1 MTNAS
6 VALRLIASLALA
18 VLAQNLVARSPYLI
32 DGVILYAAAI
42 ALFVRTLERVKD
54 RRSSSP
60 TDAGVTKLGDAA
72 LAPTAPVGRV
82 ETAQPL
88 GFRGTGWLGPRL
100 VGAGLTVV
108 LAVLAWLAFG
118 GNQFTAT
125 NLILWLGSVAVFLAT
140 FWERPNLP
148 HPSRPPSADSPAS
161 PSGRGEPGAILQRE
175 SWSVP
180 LTLPTLA
187 LCAIVLMAAF
197 FLFYRL
203 DATPGEMTS
212 DHSEKLLDVHDV
224 LNGARPVFFPRNTG
238 REGFQFYLA
247 AATVELLD
255 LPLGFMALKLG
266 TAAFGLLAIPFVY
279 LLGKELAGRLV
290 GLIAAGLA
298 SVSLWHVAISRMGLR
313 YPFTAAFSAAALYF
327 LLRAFRQ
334 NRRND
339 WLLCGLITGI
349 GLHTYSP
356 IRVLPLLLVA
366 LVALK
371 LASDLAASRGA
382 RSAPPVEGT
391 AGESTSLDRRF
402 WANAAV
408 AACLAVL
415 VFLPLGRYAVDHPQ
429 AFWHRALTRSTDLER
444 EIAGNPL
451 AIFLDNNKNA
461 LLMLNFRGDVS
472 WVTSIP
478 GEPAADT
485 VSAALFALGLPYV
498 MWRSVR
504 RGDRVSL
511 YLLAMLFV
519 LLLPS
524 TSSIAFPSENP
535 SLVRAGG
542 AIPVVFIIA
551 ALPLAAAV
559 QRLHGVMEAAPRL
572 AAYRAWI
579 VGGLVA
585 LVVVSAARL
594 NYDWYFVRYD
604 VSYRAHM
611 SNAGEMAAVVRG
623 FASSFGDLKHAY
635 LVTYPHW
642 VDHRHIGI
650 MAGDITWGNLVTRE
664 DARRLTGDSAPKL
677 FLVHRDDQESL
688 AVLERTFPTGA
699 ARRHTSQVPGKDFVV
714 FVVPGR

>member
-1 MTNAS
+1 MN
-6 VALRLIASLALA
+6 
-18 VLAQNLVARSPYLI
+18 
-32 DGVILYAAAI
+32 G
-42 ALFVRTLERVKD
+42 LEG
-54 RRSSSP
+54 
-60 TDAGVTKLGDAA
+60 A
-72 LAPTAPVGRV
+72 
-82 ETAQPL
+82 
-88 GFRGTGWLGPRL
+88 GPRL
-100 VGAGLTVV
+100 VGAVLTVV

-118 GNQFTAT
+118 GNQFNAT
-125 NLILWLGSVAVFLAT
+125 NLILWLGSVGVFLAT
-140 FWERPNLP
+140 FWEKPGGP
-148 HPSRPPSADSPAS
+148 HPS
-161 PSGRGEPGAILQRE
+161 GAGLQRG
-175 SWSVP
+175 SWSVRV
-180 LTLPTLA
+180 TLPTLA
-187 LCAIVLMAAF
+187 LCAIVLLAVF

-203 DATPGEMTS
+203 DTTPGEMTS

-224 LNGARPVFFPRNTG
+224 LSGTHRVFFPRNTG

-247 AATVELLD
+247 AATIELLD

-266 TAAFGLLAIPFVY
+266 TAAFGVLAIPWVY
-279 LLGKELAGRLV
+279 LLGRELAGRPA

-298 SVSLWHVAISRMGLR
+298 SVSLWHAAISRMGLR

-327 LLRAFRQ
+327 LLRAFRR

-339 WLLCGLITGI
+339 WLLCGLVTGI

-366 LVALK
+366 LVAIK
-371 LASDLAASRGA
+371 LAYDLAAVRRA
-382 RSAPPVEGT
+382 RSAPPMEGEV
-391 AGESTSLDRRF
+391 GESTSLDRRF
-402 WANAAV
+402 WVNAV
-408 AACLAVL
+408 LAACLAFL

-451 AIFLDNNKNA
+451 AIFVDNNKNA

-478 GEPAADT
+478 GEPAADMI
-485 VSAALFALGLPYV
+485 SAALFALGLPYV

-542 AIPVVFIIA
+542 AIPIVFIIA
-551 ALPLAAAV
+551 ALPLAAAA
-559 QRLHGVMEAAPRL
+559 QRLHVLMEAAPRL
-572 AAYRAWI
+572 AAYRTWI
-579 VGGLVA
+579 VSGLLA
-585 LVVVSAARL
+585 LVVLSAARL

-604 VSYRAHM
+604 VSHRAHM

-623 FASSFGDLKHAY
+623 FASSVGDLKHAY
-635 LVTYPHW
+635 LITYPHW

-650 MAGDITWGNLVTRE
+650 MAGDLTWGNLLTRE
-664 DARRLTGDSAPKL
+664 DARRLAGDPAPKL

-688 AVLERTFPTGA
+688 VVLERTFPTGA
-699 ARRHTSQVPGKDFVV
+699 ARRHASQVPGKDFVV